1 VHKYSL
7 NEAVLINMQLTFLW
21 QWKYQLW
28 SSGLWQCVV
37 LEIVISVSQKSGA
50 SIFRVKLITVCPLR
64 KTTALKNAF
73 KLKVFKLWNC
83 GICKICCIV
92 CSRFDSELQLL
103 HDELRQEKQQKDR
116 ISREK
121 ELLIAEKY
129 SLEQN
134 LSVSFKRIRKF
145 TGYIGWPSLSVACT

>member
-1 VHKYSL
+1 
-7 NEAVLINMQLTFLW
+7 M
-21 QWKYQLW
+21 
-28 SSGLWQCVV
+28 
-37 LEIVISVSQKSGA
+37 
-50 SIFRVKLITVCPLR
+50 
-64 KTTALKNAF
+64 
-73 KLKVFKLWNC
+73 
-83 GICKICCIV
+83 

-134 LSVSFKRIRKF
+134 LSVSGKRTRKF
-145 TGYIGWPSLSVACT
+145 TGYFG